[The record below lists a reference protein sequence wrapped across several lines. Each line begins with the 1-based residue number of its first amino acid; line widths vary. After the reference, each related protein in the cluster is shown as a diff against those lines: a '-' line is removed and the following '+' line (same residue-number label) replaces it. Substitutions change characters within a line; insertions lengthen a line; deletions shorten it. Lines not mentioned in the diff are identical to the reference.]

1 MPKVDTEML
10 LIVFVGIAAVAVLLQ
25 SFVLL
30 ALYLAVKKATRS
42 LEDQVDEVR
51 SSIMP
56 ILDNVR
62 TLVSRSAPKID
73 AAVCDIAEV
82 AHNLKGQTQN
92 LQETV
97 DEVLARVR
105 QQGGRI
111 DSMLST
117 VLNTIENTAHT
128 VSNMIGKPVLQF
140 SGIVSSVKAMVDAMR
155 APTGGGPGPH
165 PQG

>member
-1 MPKVDTEML
+1 MPKIDTQLL
-10 LIVFVGIAAVAVLLQ
+10 LIVFVGIAAAAVLLQ

-30 ALYLAVKKATRS
+30 ALYLAVKRATRS

-51 SSIMP
+51 SSILP
-56 ILDNVR
+56 IIDNVR

-82 AHNLKGQTQN
+82 AHNLKGQTNN

-105 QQGGRI
+105 KQGGRI
-111 DSMLST
+111 DSMLSAVLDT
-117 VLNTIENTAHT
+117 VETTAHT
-128 VSNMIGKPVLQF
+128 VTSLIGKPVRQF

-155 APTGGGPGPH
+155 APVGGGRGPN